1 MPRPILAPHVSLA
14 LPSLLLALLLALVM
28 TLSACAERTF
38 EGSVSQTDLEEEVA
52 DLFPSG
58 NLSIPLTVAC
68 EGGIDST
75 VDATQTC
82 RIARAEDDTRDSFVL
97 VRVATVVDDQ
107 TRITARPFVPADRV
121 AGVIL
126 RSLVADG
133 YLVDQVTCE
142 RELDGEVD
150 ASVEC
155 MATPATKGNDG
166 VIVATV
172 TRVAGLKVAF
182 DYEVSA
188 S

>member
-1 MPRPILAPHVSLA
+1 MPRPILAPLASLA
-14 LPSLLLALLLALVM
+14 RPALFPALVM
-28 TLSACAERTF
+28 ALSLALSACAEQTF
-38 EGSVSQTDLEEEVA
+38 EGSVSRTDLEGEVA

-58 NLSIPLTVAC
+58 NPSIPLAVAC

-82 RIARAEDDTRDSFVL
+82 RIARVDDDTRDSFVL
-97 VRVATVVDDQ
+97 VRVAAVVDDQ
-107 TRITARPFVPADRV
+107 TRISARPFVPADRV

-150 ASVEC
+150 ASVDC
-155 MATPATKGNDG
+155 TATPATKGNDG
-166 VIVATV
+166 AIVATV